1 MAAERVFSDQWGDWK
16 RSCYCGEPRA
26 GGGAAMVLQ
35 TSQMPHVI
43 ARRGPQL
50 PGRDA
55 AAVPR
60 RIAVGMRVAPQIAVP
75 AEPEHRLP
83 TYAAIARASGMGL
96 FAKRGRRRAKAEQHP
111 RRFPVAAPPHPAFRR
126 AAQRRERAGEL
137 VGADRMLPPI
147 GFDGAPRGRRD
158 ERAGERVPQH
168 GRRKDRRQIAPQARQ
183 RLGVSLRAPGGR
195 GHRSSDLGWAVVA
208 TILPAKRCRFVAGDA
223 AGAIAMRSPPLWR
236 SRLPRRPRSIR
247 RRG

>member
-1 MAAERVFSDQWGDWK
+1 MGGSIDDLQVGHAPIGQQRRPRLGPPGLAPNLEQRHAVIDLGVLA
-16 RSCYCGEPRA
+16 EPRA

-35 TSQMPHVI
+35 PSQMPHVI
-43 ARRGPQL
+43 ARRGPQF

-55 AAVPR
+55 AAVPG
-60 RIAVGMRVAPQIAVP
+60 RIAVGMRVAPQIAMP

-96 FAKRGRRRAKAEQHP
+96 FAKRGGWRAKAK
-111 RRFPVAAPPHPAFRR
+111 RRTRGFPAAAPPHPTFRC
-126 AAQRRERAGEL
+126 AAQCRERAGEL

-147 GFDGAPRGRRD
+147 GFDGASRGRRD

-183 RLGVSLRAPGGR
+183 RLGVSLRAPRGR
-195 GHRSSDLGWAVVA
+195 GHRSDLGWAVVA
-208 TILPAKRCRFVAGDA
+208 TILPAKRCRFVATA
-223 AGAIAMRSPPLWR
+223 PC
-236 SRLPRRPRSIR
+236 
-247 RRG
+247 

>member
-1 MAAERVFSDQWGDWK
+1 MGGSIDDLQVGHAPIGQQRGPGSSGALRVAPDPEQRHAVIDL
-16 RSCYCGEPRA
+16 RVLAEPRA

-43 ARRGPQL
+43 ARRSPQL

-83 TYAAIARASGMGL
+83 ADAARARTPAVDL
-96 FAKRGRRRAKAEQHP
+96 FAKRGGRRAKAERHV
-111 RRFPVAAPPHPAFRR
+111 RRFAAADPPDPAFRR
-126 AAQRRERAGEL
+126 AAQRGERAGEP
-137 VGADRMLPPI
+137 VGPDRMLPPI
-147 GFDGAPRGRRD
+147 GFDGASRGRRD
-158 ERAGERVPQH
+158 ERAGERVQPY
-168 GRRKDRRQIAPQARQ
+168 GGRKDRRQMAPQARQ

-195 GHRSSDLGWAVVA
+195 GHRSDLGWAVSTPSCQQSVA
-208 TILPAKRCRFVAGDA
+208 D
-223 AGAIAMRSPPLWR
+223 S
-236 SRLPRRPRSIR
+236 
-247 RRG
+247 